1 MHTLKFHIIFN
12 FLPNNRKM
20 SSIEFKAPRN
30 ANAGAIRDYYEGLLN
45 TAKYVGINIKIS
57 RFKHKM

>member
-1 MHTLKFHIIFN
+1 
-12 FLPNNRKM
+12 M

-57 RFKHKM
+57 SFPEFKHKM